1 MACGRCG
8 NNNRGTGAPT
18 VVTSGRPGGN
28 TPRPGTPTVVSSG
41 KPTVRSPLRDTISG
55 LRYVPN
61 SDR

>member
-8 NNNRGTGAPT
+8 NNNRGTGVPT

-28 TPRPGTPTVVSSG
+28 TPRPGAPTVVTSG
-41 KPTVRSPLRDTISG
+41 KPTVHSPLRDTISG

-61 SDR
+61 SGR

>member
-28 TPRPGTPTVVSSG
+28 TPRPGAPTVVTSAQ
-41 KPTVRSPLRDTISG
+41 PTVPSPVRDSVSG
-55 LRYVPN
+55 VREVRD
-61 SDR
+61 SGG